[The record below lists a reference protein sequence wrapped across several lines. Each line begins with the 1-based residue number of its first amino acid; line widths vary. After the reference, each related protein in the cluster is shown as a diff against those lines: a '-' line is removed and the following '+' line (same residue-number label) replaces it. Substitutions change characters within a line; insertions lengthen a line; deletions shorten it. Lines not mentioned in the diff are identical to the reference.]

1 MPKQS
6 PVGLHHPCHSSHTS
20 SPLRIHLENRNQLE
34 CYLSTSL
41 YFSLL
46 KSSEKF
52 TNPFTIKNL
61 SAEQI
66 TINMFNIC
74 LLIRTVLLWI
84 IQWIK
89 NSQDLKNIILFN
101 EINLF
106 LCLILYT
113 FQSIHNY
120 INNNCKYLVFF
131 ILCIV

>member
-1 MPKQS
+1 MPKYS
-6 PVGLHHPCHSSHTS
+6 PVGPHHPCHSSPTS
-20 SPLRIHLENRNQLE
+20 SPPTIHLENRNQLE

-52 TNPFTIKNL
+52 TNPFTIMNL

-66 TINMFNIC
+66 TINMFNKC

-106 LCLILYT
+106 LCLILYI

-131 ILCIV
+131 ILCIM

>member
-6 PVGLHHPCHSSHTS
+6 PVGLHHPCHSSPTS
-20 SPLRIHLENRNQLE
+20 RPLRIHLENRNQLE
-34 CYLSTSL
+34 CCLSTSL